1 MFRSQRISLP
11 SSGLLAFYSEKV
23 GMLVEGLGRGLIG
36 LIYVF
41 KGLLGLSV
49 ENRSP
54 GRQARGPEGGCVGD
68 PVARWWCWAG
78 VAAVDVVRYSQ
89 S

>member
-1 MFRSQRISLP
+1 
-11 SSGLLAFYSEKV
+11 
-23 GMLVEGLGRGLIG
+23 MLVEGLGRGLIG

-54 GRQARGPEGGCVGD
+54 GRQARGQTGA
-68 PVARWWCWAG
+68 VAVIHCQ
-78 VAAVDVVRYSQ
+78 VVVLGRSGSSRRGEIQ
-89 S
+89 SELMF